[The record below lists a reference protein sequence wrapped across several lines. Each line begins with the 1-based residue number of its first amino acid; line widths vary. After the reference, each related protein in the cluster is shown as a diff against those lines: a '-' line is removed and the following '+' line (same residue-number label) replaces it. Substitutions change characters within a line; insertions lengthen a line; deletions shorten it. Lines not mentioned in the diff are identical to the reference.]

1 MAKGKG
7 GAPAPQKTTTD
18 RKNGK
23 ASKKRP
29 KMFDPIKRRLVTAK
43 QRSLQAL
50 SSKKLRYTCLHQF
63 GLLYGFRLA
72 EI

>member
-7 GAPAPQKTTTD
+7 GGGGKPPVKGSNAD

-29 KMFDPIKRRLVTAK
+29 KFFDAIKRRLIT
-43 QRSLQAL
+43 
-50 SSKKLRYTCLHQF
+50 KKD
-63 GLLYGFRLA
+63 
-72 EI
+72 

>member
-7 GAPAPQKTTTD
+7 GGSQAPQKTTTD

-29 KMFDPIKRRLVTAK
+29 KIFDAIKRRLVTK
-43 QRSLQAL
+43 QC
-50 SSKKLRYTCLHQF
+50 YTVVTTKQ
-63 GLLYGFRLA
+63 
-72 EI
+72 

>member
-23 ASKKRP
+23 APKKRP
-29 KMFDPIKRRLVTAK
+29 KVFDAVKRRLVTQK
-43 QRSLQAL
+43 
-50 SSKKLRYTCLHQF
+50 
-63 GLLYGFRLA
+63 
-72 EI
+72 